1 MLQRPD
7 VPTLGRV
14 MRVIP
19 RAGEM
24 PAPGFTWEDYEDV
37 AAGNLT
43 ANDADGEDEAEG
55 GWGIVKGKGRSRKIF
70 SLSRF
75 SHFSSHKFRE
85 PWNDVNTGA
94 TSH

>member
-7 VPTLGRV
+7 VPTLERV

-24 PAPGFTWEDYEDV
+24 PAPGFTWGDYEDV

-55 GWGIVKGKGRSRKIF
+55 GWGIVKGKSRSRKPF
-70 SLSRF
+70 PLSCF
-75 SHFSSHKFRE
+75 SHPSPHKI
-85 PWNDVNTGA
+85 
-94 TSH
+94 